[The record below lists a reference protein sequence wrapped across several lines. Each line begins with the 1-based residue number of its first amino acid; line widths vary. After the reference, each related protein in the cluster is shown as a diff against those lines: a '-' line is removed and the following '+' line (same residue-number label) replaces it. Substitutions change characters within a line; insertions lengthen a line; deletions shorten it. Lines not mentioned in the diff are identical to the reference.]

1 MSYQVKRSKKIT
13 ETLELVDA
21 EGKIVEVISIDLD
34 VDTVARQISK
44 DHIELVKAG
53 TELQEISKSIKD
65 QENPKLQ
72 EMMEKYGNAVI
83 KLFNTVFGEENTTKI
98 VNFYENRYVEMS
110 WEVTPFVVNVVL
122 PRVREVA
129 QSARKEVIDKY
140 NRKER
145 RRIGVIH
152 GIFKW
157 TT

>member
-1 MSYQVKRSKKIT
+1 MSYQVKRSKKVV
-13 ETLELVDA
+13 ETLELVD
-21 EGKIVEVISIDLD
+21 ENGEIVEVISIDLD

-53 TELQEISKSIKD
+53 TELQEINKKIKD

-98 VNFYENRYVEMS
+98 VKFYENRYVEMS
-110 WEVTPFVVNVVL
+110 LEVTPFVVNVIL

-129 QSARKEVIDKY
+129 QSARKEVLDKY

-145 RRIGVIH
+145 RKF
-152 GIFKW
+152 GI
-157 TT
+157 

>member
-21 EGKIVEVISIDLD
+21 DGKIVEVISIDLD

-53 TELQEISKSIKD
+53 TELQEISESIKD

-83 KLFNTVFGEENTTKI
+83 KLFNAVFGEENTVK
-98 VNFYENRYVEMS
+98 VVKFYENRYVEMS
-110 WEVTPFVVNVVL
+110 LEVTPFIVNVVL

-129 QSARKEVIDKY
+129 QSARKEVLDKY

-145 RRIGVIH
+145 RSIGVIH
-152 GIFKW
+152 GIFK
-157 TT
+157 